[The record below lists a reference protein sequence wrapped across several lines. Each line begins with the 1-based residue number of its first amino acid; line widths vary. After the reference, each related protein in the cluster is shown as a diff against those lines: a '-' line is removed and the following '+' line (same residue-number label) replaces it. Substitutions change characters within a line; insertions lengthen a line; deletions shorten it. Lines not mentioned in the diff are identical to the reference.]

1 MRIIVSGIPESGL
14 EERLKIPLTIS
25 GVELREDI
33 QTLLRVVKFG
43 DKVIVSGEASTIGSL
58 ICSRC
63 LVNFSFPL
71 KVDFN
76 VEYVPEREFTK
87 MEEHELTR
95 DELDITFYR
104 DDEIDIE
111 ELLREQILL
120 AIPMKPLCSADCKG
134 LCPSCGKNLNED
146 KCICSVEA
154 IDPRLAVLKR
164 LKESLKNNK

>member
-1 MRIIVSGIPESGL
+1 MRIIVSGIPEGGL
-14 EERLKIPLTIS
+14 EERLKIPLVIS
-25 GVELREDI
+25 DIELKEEV
-33 QTLLRVVKFG
+33 QVLLNVVKFG
-43 DKVIVSGEASTIGSL
+43 DKVIVRGEASSEVSL
-58 ICSRC
+58 ACSRC
-63 LVNFSFPL
+63 LVNFSFPV
-71 KVDFN
+71 KVDFD

-87 MEEHELTR
+87 IEEHELTKG
-95 DELDITFYR
+95 ELDITFYR
-104 DDEIDIE
+104 DDEIDID